1 MSHDD
6 CPHCNAIVQFISE
19 EKLQFSCG
27 TTILHLP
34 AGPQV
39 QRSEIC
45 LETPEE
51 DPQVNTIKLNLS
63 ERVVSYSSKFY

>member
-51 DPQVNTIKLNLS
+51 ESQGKTIKPNLS
-63 ERVVSYSSKFY
+63 ERVISYSTKFY